1 MRDRT
6 EILVVGAGVIGLT
19 TALVLARAGHRVRIR
34 TDRPPHRT
42 TSAAAG
48 AMIGPVP
55 DPDPQVQ
62 KWLEHSDPVF
72 RALAQDPA
80 TGVRIADGR
89 IVEPGLPER
98 IRSIPGYAPCHDG
111 PAGIDDLIH
120 VRLPVVDMRRYLP
133 WLVDRLADLGVPIAV
148 DPVPDLA
155 AAVGLAPVV
164 LNCTGAAAARWA
176 DDPTV
181 RPVRG
186 RQVVV
191 RNPGLTDF
199 FYQGGPVGSSWVNW
213 FPHGDRVLVGGCAEP
228 DVWDDSPDP
237 AAVGPLLARAAR
249 LEPRLAGAEV
259 LGSVTGLRPSRPM
272 VRIDAED
279 IGGTRVVH
287 HYGHG
292 GNGVMLSW
300 ATAREAARLVGH

>member
-1 MRDRT
+1 MSDRT

-48 AMIGPVP
+48 AVIGPVP
-55 DPDPQVQ
+55 DPDPQLQ
-62 KWLEHSDPVF
+62 TWLEYSDPVF
-72 RALAQDPA
+72 RALAQDSS

-89 IVEPGLPER
+89 IAEPGLPEWVGT
-98 IRSIPGYAPCHDG
+98 IPGYAPCPETPG
-111 PAGIDDLIH
+111 GISDLIR
-120 VRLPVVDMRRYLP
+120 VRLPVVDMQRYLR
-133 WLVDRLADLGVPIAV
+133 WLTAELDALGVPVVV
-148 DPVPDLA
+148 DPVPDLSA
-155 AAVGLAPVV
+155 ARDLAPVV
-164 LNCTGAAAARWA
+164 VNCTGAAAARWA
-176 DDPTV
+176 GDPSV

-213 FPHGDRVLVGGCAEP
+213 FAHGDRVLVGGCAEP
-228 DVWDDSPDP
+228 DTWDDSPDP
-237 AAVGPLLARAAR
+237 AAVAPLLARAAQV
-249 LEPRLAGAEV
+249 EPRLADAEV
-259 LGSVTGLRPSRPM
+259 LDLLTGLRPFRPT
-272 VRIDAED
+272 VRIEAENL
-279 IGGTRVVH
+279 GGTRVVH

-292 GNGVMLSW
+292 ANGVMLSW
-300 ATAREAARLVGH
+300 ATAREAAELVSG